1 MFLWDRVRV
10 GRGFGKDVVRA
21 RGPGGPVSAEQH
33 FMLQKWFEK
42 KRIAKPLS
50 CLATLAGLCR
60 CVVFIVS
67 RTTEAHG
74 TAGVLGWLW
83 APKMGW
89 HPSYRALTIVAGQ
102 GGGDGSID

>member
-1 MFLWDRVRV
+1 ML
-10 GRGFGKDVVRA
+10 RGSDKDVVRA

-60 CVVFIVS
+60 CVVFIDS

-74 TAGVLGWLW
+74 TAWLVW
-83 APKMGW
+83 QAA
-89 HPSYRALTIVAGQ
+89 YAVVTRCVRQ
-102 GGGDGSID
+102 GGGDGAVD